1 MNVWL
6 IASAVLLLALA
17 PCGIAAFHGSPMERL
32 LGLEM
37 AGVVEVMFLVT
48 FALAL
53 NRSNFLDLALAMA
66 LLCFGGGLVFAR
78 FLERW
83 L

>member
-1 MNVWL
+1 MRAWL
-6 IASAVLLLALA
+6 IASGVLLLALI
-17 PCGIAAFHGSPMERL
+17 PCGVAAFRGSPMERL

-48 FALAL
+48 FAIAIG
-53 NRSNFLDLALAMA
+53 RPNFLDLALAMA

>member
-1 MNVWL
+1 MD
-6 IASAVLLLALA
+6 
-17 PCGIAAFHGSPMERL
+17 RL

-37 AGVVEVMFLVT
+37 GGVVEIMFLVT
-48 FALAL
+48 FALAI
-53 NRSNFLDLALAMA
+53 NRPDFLDLALAMG

>member
-1 MNVWL
+1 
-6 IASAVLLLALA
+6 
-17 PCGIAAFHGSPMERL
+17 MERL

-37 AGVVEVMFLVT
+37 AGVVEAMFLVT

-53 NRSNFLDLALAMA
+53 NRSNFLDLGLAMG
-66 LLCFGGGLVFAR
+66 LLAFGGGLVFAR

>member
-1 MNVWL
+1 MNLWL
-6 IASAVLLLALA
+6 ISSGVLLLALI
-17 PCGIAAFHGSPMERL
+17 PCGIAAFRGSPMERL

-37 AGVVEVMFLVT
+37 GGVVEIMFLVT
-48 FALAL
+48 FALAI
-53 NRSNFLDLALAMA
+53 NRPDFLDLALAMG

>member
-1 MNVWL
+1 MNPWL
-6 IASAVLLLALA
+6 LASAALLGCLIL
-17 PCGIAAFHGSPMERL
+17 CGIAAFRGTPMERL

-37 AGVVEVMFLVT
+37 GSVVQVMFLVT
-48 FALAL
+48 FALAID
-53 NRSNFLDLALAMA
+53 RPNFLDLALVMG

>member
-1 MNVWL
+1 MNAWL
-6 IASAVLLLALA
+6 IASAALLLAIV
-17 PCGIAAFHGSPMERL
+17 PCGVAAFRGSAMERL

-37 AGVVEVMFLVT
+37 AGIVEAMFLVT

-53 NRSNFLDLALAMA
+53 DQPNFLDLALTMA
-66 LLCFGGGLVFAR
+66 LLTFGGGLVFAR

-83 L
+83 Q

>member
-1 MNVWL
+1 MNPWL
-6 IASAVLLLALA
+6 IASAILLLALI
-17 PCGIAAFHGSPMERL
+17 PCGIAAFRGSPMERL

-48 FALAL
+48 FALAI
-53 NRSNFLDLALAMA
+53 NRPNFLDLALAMG

>member
-1 MNVWL
+1 MNPWMV
-6 IASAVLLLALA
+6 ASAVLLLSLV
-17 PCGIAAFHGSPMERL
+17 PCGIAAFRGSPMERL

-37 AGVVEVMFLVT
+37 AGVVQTMFLVT
-48 FALAL
+48 FAIAIH
-53 NRSNFLDLALAMA
+53 RVNFLDLALAMA

>member
-1 MNVWL
+1 MNPWM
-6 IASAVLLLALA
+6 IASGVLLLCLV
-17 PCGIAAFHGSPMERL
+17 PCCVAVFRGTPMERL

-37 AGVVEVMFLVT
+37 GSVVQTMFLVT
-48 FALAL
+48 FAIAID
-53 NRSNFLDLALAMA
+53 RPNFLDLALAMG
-66 LLCFGGGLVFAR
+66 LLTFGGGLVFAR

>member
-1 MNVWL
+1 MNAWL
-6 IASAVLLLALA
+6 IASAALILALI
-17 PCGIAAFHGSPMERL
+17 PCGIAAFRGSPMERL

-37 AGVVEVMFLVT
+37 AGVIEAMFLVT
-48 FALAL
+48 FALAI
-53 NRSNFLDLALAMA
+53 NRPNFLDLALAMA